1 MILTAAEILAED
13 LLRLSQSKGEPAQV
27 GYDLSIKSIQQIVGG
42 GGVFTEHSTLL
53 PEYETVEKVKIN
65 TVEVPNKESSDRKQ
79 SKKDYPDKVK
89 GWQLQAGAVYDITFL
104 EGVDLPDNRT
114 AMIRQRSS
122 LMRNGVLIQSSIFDP
137 GFSTDN
143 IGCVLFCFTDFFIE
157 EDSRLAQIYFHT
169 HNAVAPEAL
178 YDGQFANDKQRSE
191 S

>member
-13 LLRLSQSKGEPAQV
+13 LLRLNESRGEPAQV

-53 PEYETVEKVKIN
+53 PEYETVEKVKI
-65 TVEVPNKESSDRKQ
+65 
-79 SKKDYPDKVK
+79 KDYPDKVR
-89 GWQLQAGAVYDITFL
+89 GWQLQAGKAYDITFL
-104 EGVDLPDNRT
+104 EGIDLPDNRT

-157 EDSRLAQIYFHT
+157 ENSRLAQIYFHT